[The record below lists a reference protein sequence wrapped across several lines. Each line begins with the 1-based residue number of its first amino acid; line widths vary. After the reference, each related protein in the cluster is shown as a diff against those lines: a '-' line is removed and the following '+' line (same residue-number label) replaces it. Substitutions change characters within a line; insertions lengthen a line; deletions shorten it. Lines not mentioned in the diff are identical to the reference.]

1 MPKQGTSW
9 PKVEPGDIVSFKY
22 QSVVDKSKQ
31 PKTSTIL
38 VLNTRFQKKLK
49 SGDIGFY
56 LNGMKLE
63 GSNIS
68 VFTNREEAWQLLNE
82 IGKIQVISL
91 KNEIYK
97 VLIEQKYMGIWG
109 AKQKL
114 YEMIQ
119 KTPQGKKAQ
128 YRSYDWDQVR
138 KSAVFYEPIKLPK
151 SKVSSLAESQGIK

>member
-9 PKVEPGDIVSFKY
+9 AQVEPGDIISFRY
-22 QSVVDKSKQ
+22 QSVVDKTKSAR
-31 PKTSTIL
+31 TSTIL
-38 VLNTRFQKKLK
+38 VLNVRFQKKLK
-49 SGDIGFY
+49 NGDIGYY

-68 VFTNREEAWQLLNE
+68 VFTNRDEAWDLLTTV
-82 IGKIQVISL
+82 GKLEVVNL
-91 KNEIYK
+91 ENEIYK

-114 YEMIQ
+114 YEMLQ
-119 KTPQGKKAQ
+119 KTPQGKKAE

-138 KSAVFYEPIKLPK
+138 KSAVFLEPIKLPK
-151 SKVSSLAESQGIK
+151 ARIQLLDEQQGIK